1 MTVRS
6 ILRTVIPM
14 PVRRAYR
21 RIRPHFAS
29 KYDAEIA
36 FWRGRLAADNGKF
49 ENAHYERVMLGMAQE
64 PDDGFLKGKI
74 VADFGCGPRGSLAWA
89 KSAALRIGIDV
100 LVDRY
105 ADAFKDDLI
114 SHGMVY
120 VKSTEAVIPL
130 PSNFVDVVI
139 TLNAIDHVD
148 RFAEMCQEVLRILK
162 PGGDFIASFNLEEPA
177 SRTEPQRLT
186 EELVKVNL
194 LDHLETLSYR
204 VSKQGPR
211 DNPYASFYEGTLS
224 YQPGEEGFL
233 WVRAR
238 KASQ

>member
-1 MTVRS
+1 MRS
-6 ILRTVIPM
+6 SL
-14 PVRRAYR
+14 
-21 RIRPHFAS
+21 
-29 KYDAEIA
+29 
-36 FWRGRLAADNGKF
+36 
-49 ENAHYERVMLGMAQE
+49 NA
-64 PDDGFLKGKI
+64 
-74 VADFGCGPRGSLAWA
+74 
-89 KSAALRIGIDV
+89 SAALRIGIDV
-100 LVDRY
+100 LVDLY

-162 PGGDFIASFNLEEPA
+162 PGGEFIASFNLEEPA

-204 VSKQGPR
+204 VSKQG
-211 DNPYASFYEGTLS
+211 
-224 YQPGEEGFL
+224 
-233 WVRAR
+233 
-238 KASQ
+238 